1 MTESHFV
8 RKTTKCPLLGCCPKT
23 EYAFISPEGAKHT
36 ARRFKTSACAACLGR
51 ICCKPT
57 IDQTKFTSDAVSALP
72 FPSAVCDVVWL
83 LLLLLVLH

>member
-57 IDQTKFTSDAVSALP
+57 IDQTKFTSDAVCAG
-72 FPSAVCDVVWL
+72 FCHDARPSGSPTPPASPL
-83 LLLLLVLH
+83 